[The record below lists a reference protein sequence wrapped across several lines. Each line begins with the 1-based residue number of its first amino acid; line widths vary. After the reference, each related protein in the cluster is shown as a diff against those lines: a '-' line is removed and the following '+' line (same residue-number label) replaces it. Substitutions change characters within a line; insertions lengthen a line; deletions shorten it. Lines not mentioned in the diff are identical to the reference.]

1 MEKDV
6 QQFQEDLLKS
16 VRQMKREDAARTT
29 TVRLSPV
36 VKARA
41 SVQMNQQEFAD
52 LSGIKELVAEE

>member
-16 VRQMKREDAARTT
+16 VRQMKRGDAARTT

-41 SVQMNQQEFAD
+41 SVQMNQQELAD

>member
-16 VRQMKREDAARTT
+16 VRQMKRGDAARTT